1 MDHAGGEEDDGYL
14 VTYVHNEA
22 SGESSMVVYDAK
34 TMAAEPVARVVC
46 VKTKSSC
53 LMAVTVVVQS
63 HETQSFFGAHQVLPQ
78 RVPYGFHGEWMSE
91 EQFASQAPAAA

>member
-63 HETQSFFGAHQVLPQ
+63 HETQSFLVLIRCCRSACPT
-78 RVPYGFHGEWMSE
+78 
-91 EQFASQAPAAA
+91 ASTANG